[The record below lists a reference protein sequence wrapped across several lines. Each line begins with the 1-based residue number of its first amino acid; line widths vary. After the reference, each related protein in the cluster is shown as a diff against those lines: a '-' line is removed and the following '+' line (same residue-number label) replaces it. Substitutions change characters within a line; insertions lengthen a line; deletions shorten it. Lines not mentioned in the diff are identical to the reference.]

1 MSDSNPSSDPNSKIW
16 ASVIKSKALSS
27 EASLHL
33 YYDSHEEDPEIVI
46 LKDVVAQNITKTPN
60 DVLHLLL
67 ITMLQIL
74 SSSDNI
80 DSWDSAE
87 DSDIL

>member
-1 MSDSNPSSDPNSKIW
+1 MSDSDPSSNSNSKIW
-16 ASVIKSKALSS
+16 ASVIKSKALES

-33 YYDSHEEDPEIVI
+33 YYDFHEEDPEIVI

-80 DSWDSAE
+80 SSWDSAE
-87 DSDIL
+87 DLDIL

>member
-1 MSDSNPSSDPNSKIW
+1 MNDSDPSSNSNPKIW
-16 ASVIKSKALSS
+16 ASVIKSKALDS

-33 YYDSHEEDPEIVI
+33 YYDFHDEDSEIVI

-74 SSSDNI
+74 SSDNI

-87 DSDIL
+87 DLDIL

>member
-1 MSDSNPSSDPNSKIW
+1 MSDSDPRSDPNSEIW

>member
-1 MSDSNPSSDPNSKIW
+1 MSDSDPSSDPNSKIW

-46 LKDVVAQNITKTPN
+46 LKDVVAQNITKTPG

-74 SSSDNI
+74 NSSDNI
-80 DSWDSAE
+80 TTWDSAE

>member
-1 MSDSNPSSDPNSKIW
+1 MSDSDPSSDPNSKIW

-46 LKDVVAQNITKTPN
+46 LKDVVAQNITKTPG

-80 DSWDSAE
+80 TTWDSAE

>member
-1 MSDSNPSSDPNSKIW
+1 MNDSDPSSNSNPKIW
-16 ASVIKSKALSS
+16 ASVIKSKALDS

-33 YYDSHEEDPEIVI
+33 YYDFHDEDSEIVI

-74 SSSDNI
+74 SSDNM
-80 DSWDSAE
+80 DSWDSSE
-87 DSDIL
+87 DLDIL

>member
-1 MSDSNPSSDPNSKIW
+1 MSDSDPSSDPNSKIW

-33 YYDSHEEDPEIVI
+33 YYDLHEEDSEIVI

-74 SSSDNI
+74 SSSENI
-80 DSWDSAE
+80 DSWDSTE